1 MKTCFREA
9 IVDTACTKTVASYRW
24 VNDYVD
30 RLDKNLRK
38 LIENK
43 KSDIQIVFGDNG
55 IVQSHFIVTL
65 LVQLG
70 ELRCFLKIKV
80 IDSFLP
86 LLLSLRTIENAGF
99 IFNARKRV
107 IKVGESTIPYETAAS
122 GHALVPLLRCNDTL
136 NTVLLTKNRHNEP
149 ADVGELHAQFGH
161 SKSYRLRKLLG
172 DAGFELAS
180 SVDIDAIVRDCVVC
194 ARYGRVRNKPAVTLP
209 LSPKFNEAI
218 AMDLHQLSSDCY
230 YLHIFD
236 TFTRLRAAT
245 LIIDRKPRTIVNGL
259 MIKWCWI
266 YGTPQCFLVDNEGD
280 LSNKTMDDLCLG
292 FNIRLRDT
300 AAESPFSNG
309 ICERDNA
316 TLTET
321 YLMIREGGSLPTEIG
336 LQCSVSAKN
345 CLVSKRGFSLF
356 QWDI

>member
-1 MKTCFREA
+1 MIHPEDVKPSALISRRKANYKPQSGNWRKPLKQKTTDRETNALDPSGRPSRCAVCGSVFHWARNCTEKGEKSELNSDAKRPKPDDDQDIFITLACDLTFLKTCFRKA
-9 IVDTACTKTVASYRW
+9 IVDNACTKIVASYRW

-38 LIENK
+38 LIETE
-43 KSDIQIVFGDNG
+43 KSDIQIVFGDNR
-55 IVQSHFIVTL
+55 IVQSHFTATL

-86 LLLSLRTIENAGF
+86 LLLSLRTIEYAGF
-99 IFNARKRV
+99 IFDARKRV
-107 IKVGESTIPYETAAS
+107 IKVGELTIPYETAAS
-122 GHALVPLLRCNDTL
+122 GHALVPLLQCNDTL

-149 ADVGELHAQFGH
+149 AGVGELHAQFGH

-218 AMDLHQLSSDCY
+218 AMDLHP
-230 YLHIFD
+230 I
-236 TFTRLRAAT
+236 AT
-245 LIIDRKPRTIVNGL
+245 TSILLIPSHV
-259 MIKWCWI
+259 CAQ
-266 YGTPQCFLVDNEGD
+266 PH
-280 LSNKTMDDLCLG
+280 
-292 FNIRLRDT
+292 
-300 AAESPFSNG
+300 
-309 ICERDNA
+309 
-316 TLTET
+316 
-321 YLMIREGGSLPTEIG
+321 
-336 LQCSVSAKN
+336 
-345 CLVSKRGFSLF
+345 
-356 QWDI
+356 